1 VKLHWDCNYNLL
13 LSQARLLRQENIVDD
28 TGNTTRRESY
38 RIWIAYCPPRVACVD
53 SLSSLDSSDNDSS
66 NGDDQIAE
74 EEILLID
81 QSNIGK
87 EEESET

>member
-1 VKLHWDCNYNLL
+1 M
-13 LSQARLLRQENIVDD
+13 
-28 TGNTTRRESY
+28 
-38 RIWIAYCPPRVACVD
+38 ACVD

-74 EEILLID
+74 EEILPID

>member
-1 VKLHWDCNYNLL
+1 MLKRSIDNDCCEDIGEDTAAPPEENLT
-13 LSQARLLRQENIVDD
+13 EF
-28 TGNTTRRESY
+28 GF
-38 RIWIAYCPPRVACVD
+38 AYCPPRVACVD

-74 EEILLID
+74 EEILPIY

-87 EEESET
+87 EEESETQKKYYRA